1 MLSHKQTKTI
11 GLCIIFILFYAVV
24 QFVYAV
30 VCLLEY
36 REGIHPIVVSGI
48 NVLRYFILLVPV
60 VAVFFKMGYD
70 VSKNFAFKFVK
81 KHWILYLIYAAA
93 VFFVLAD
100 VRLGDYSIYIPVIG
114 LYLDGL
120 DRFSDLTMIYI
131 YVMFGNKS
139 LILLYFLP
147 LPIWMPV
154 KQLLLQKRFII
165 KMLFRK

>member
-1 MLSHKQTKTI
+1 MLSHKQTKST
-11 GLCIIFILFYAVV
+11 GLCIILILFYAII
-24 QFVYAV
+24 QLAYAV

-36 REGIHPIVVSGI
+36 REGIQPIVVSGI
-48 NVLRYFILLVPV
+48 NVLRYFLLLVPV

-70 VSKNFAFKFVK
+70 ESKNFSFEFVK
-81 KHWILYLIYAAA
+81 KHWILYMIYAAA

-120 DRFSDLTMIYI
+120 ERFSELTMMYI
-131 YVMFGNKS
+131 YVLFGNKS

-147 LPIWMPV
+147 LPIWV
-154 KQLLLQKRFII
+154 AFLKATEKINLK
-165 KMLFRK
+165 